1 MLQLSGLSSD
11 TLALQAFS
19 YLETPVR
26 AWRVG
31 KEAGGGWGRE
41 KGKKERRIK
50 PQHSYQRYIFP
61 PEESLLCTKYHKCV
75 PCGGEGEGTIRNS
88 VTLYHCEK

>member
-11 TLALQAFS
+11 ALALQAFS
-19 YLETPVR
+19 YLKTPVR

-31 KEAGGGWGRE
+31 KEAGGGRGRE

-50 PQHSYQRYIFP
+50 LKHSCQCYIFP
-61 PEESLLCTKYHKCV
+61 PEKSLLCTKYHKCI
-75 PCGGEGEGTIRNS
+75 P
-88 VTLYHCEK
+88 Y